1 VHNYVE
7 GLRFGDIHV
16 EFVGTAARLDH
27 VVADRENSDG
37 REALCQAFATNC
49 DALYRFILVR
59 VAGDR
64 DAADDLLQQ
73 TCCEAARHRSPPGT
87 VDECL
92 AWLRGIAR
100 NLIRRHWRRMKRQ
113 AGRVPIED
121 AAIAGQ
127 LVDDLESRPLPA
139 DALVHAE
146 SVTQLLLA
154 MTELPEADQSLLAA
168 RYFDGRSQATIAGD
182 WGVTEKS
189 VESRLYRARGR
200 LRNALRRM
208 GRSGE

>member
-1 VHNYVE
+1 M
-7 GLRFGDIHV
+7 

-27 VVADRENSDG
+27 VVAESDQSDG
-37 REALCQAFATNC
+37 RAPLQQAFATDC
-49 DALYRFILVR
+49 DALYQFILVR
-59 VAGDR
+59 AAGDR

-73 TCCEAARHRSPPGT
+73 TCCEAARHRKPPGT

-100 NLIRRHWRRMKRQ
+100 NLIRRHWRRMRRH
-113 AGRVPIED
+113 AGQVPIED

-127 LVDDLESRPLPA
+127 LVEDLESHPLPA
-139 DALVHAE
+139 DALVREE
-146 SVTQLLLA
+146 SIRQLLLA
-154 MTELPEADQSLLAA
+154 LTELPEADQSLLAA
-168 RYFDGRSQATIAGD
+168 HYFDGLSRATIASD

-200 LRNALRRM
+200 LRNALRSM